1 MIRPSIESLYGNRS
15 TFMSRVDSAT
25 AALVR
30 ERFLLPDDVPAAR
43 DRMSD
48 VWARFGLDR

>member
-1 MIRPSIESLYGNRS
+1 
-15 TFMSRVDSAT
+15 MSRVDSAI

-30 ERFLLPDDVPAAR
+30 ERFLLPDDISAAR
-43 DRMSD
+43 TRMSD